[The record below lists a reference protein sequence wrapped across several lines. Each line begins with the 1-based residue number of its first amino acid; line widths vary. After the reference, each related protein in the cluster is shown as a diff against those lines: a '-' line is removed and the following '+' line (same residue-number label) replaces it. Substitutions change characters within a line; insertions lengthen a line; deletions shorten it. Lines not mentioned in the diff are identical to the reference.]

1 MVTKSLLHKV
11 FFACHKKVKYC
22 KPKHRCLLASRLPL
36 HILYGKLCQCAPH
49 KQNHHIKYICVPLSF
64 VALDCDVDVIHGSI
78 PHAELLQ
85 FSAAKKQRKGESHIP
100 ILDVHLTITR

>member
-1 MVTKSLLHKV
+1 MSQKGKILQTKAQV
-11 FFACHKKVKYC
+11 FISIPFTFAHFIWQVVSMC
-22 KPKHRCLLASRLPL
+22 S
-36 HILYGKLCQCAPH
+36 H